1 MGGETGA
8 ADAGRLIAEA
18 EALTD
23 LGVGLLTIGAS
34 GPDYDLTGAET
45 LCRWR
50 DRR

>member
-1 MGGETGA
+1 MSGGGD
-8 ADAGRLIAEA
+8 ADRLIAGT

-23 LGVGLLTIGAS
+23 LSVGLLTIGAC